1 MELTD
6 SQLGYF
12 VDNCLK
18 LPKGKRSEL
27 LGQVDNLISVFT
39 AASKKD
45 PVINIRKFLKTGS
58 LWKGTVLRPRANF
71 GVDADIAVF
80 LNTDLANE
88 FDLASL
94 HHRLRLLLC
103 AAYPQKKP
111 EDFTVQPRTLG
122 VVFRVSGM
130 EVDLVPIIP
139 IEGPGDYG
147 WQPSSQGDPPVKTSV
162 TKQLEFIRDRKDGY
176 LLFTA
181 LVRLLKYWRNYQE
194 LDETLRS
201 FMIELIVSQLQDAE
215 GSPPSLEDGLLRF
228 FLYVAQSEL
237 RDPIVFPE
245 NGKVTALP
253 KDPVVIL
260 DPVNSDNNIARRLT
274 DHDRME
280 IVDKA
285 TGAWERLTAARNNNF
300 KGETLEY
307 WKEVFGRSFIIE
319 E

>member
-39 AASKKD
+39 AAAKKD

-58 LWKGTVLRPRANF
+58 LRKGTVLRPRGDF
-71 GVDADIAVF
+71 GIDADIAVF
-80 LNTDLANE
+80 LNTDGASKY
-88 FDLASL
+88 DLASL

-122 VVFRVSGM
+122 AVFRVSGM

-162 TKQLEFIRDRKDGY
+162 TKQLEFIRARKDGY

-181 LVRLLKYWRNYQE
+181 LVRLLKHWRNYQE

-201 FMIELIVSQLQDAE
+201 FMIELIVSHLQDAE
-215 GSPPSLEDGLLRF
+215 GALPSLENGLLRF

-237 RDPIVFPE
+237 HDPIVFPE
-245 NGKVTALP
+245 NGKITSLP

-260 DPVNSDNNIARRLT
+260 DPVNADNNVTRRLT
-274 DHDRME
+274 DLDREE
-280 IVDKA
+280 IVGKA
-285 TGAWERLTAARNNNF
+285 KEAWEILTAARNNNF

-307 WKEVFGRSFIIE
+307 WKEVFGRSFVIE